1 MLLKNKNTRSI
12 IGIKNDMT
20 GGIKMDERV
29 KADYKELIVETVR
42 DISDDWILQQIYRYI
57 CSIVKEG

>member
-20 GGIKMDERV
+20 GGIKMDERG
-29 KADYKELIVETVR
+29 KAEYKELIVETVR

-57 CSIVKEG
+57 CSIIKEG

>member
-1 MLLKNKNTRSI
+1 
-12 IGIKNDMT
+12 
-20 GGIKMDERV
+20 MDERV

-57 CSIVKEG
+57 CSIIKED